1 VLGRRLQ
8 QQAQHGRRQ
17 ARVLQRGLR
26 PQRPPQPESMAATRI
41 THKPEQRGGTPCR
54 STTPCWWD
62 DAVAGCPAAP
72 SVHTLG
78 QRPGPG
84 SRCGSR
90 GEITLRDAT
99 DQEMF
104 RQVGCAGALVITK
117 DRDFIRLLDEQ
128 GPPPQVI
135 GLPVGNGSNAALQ
148 PVWSAPFSR
157 GWAGLSAAFRQRH
170 WRRTPSPKA
179 AEFSQRLRSLS
190 LPMGFC

>member
-1 VLGRRLQ
+1 MTLWLD
-8 QQAQHGRRQ
+8 AQPTPLF
-17 ARVLQRGLR
+17 APWINARGLDL
-26 PQRPPQPESMAATRI
+26 
-41 THKPEQRGGTPCR
+41 G
-54 STTPCWWD
+54 
-62 DAVAGCPAAP
+62 AVP
-72 SVHTLG
+72 V
-78 QRPGPG
+78 
-84 SRCGSR
+84 

-99 DQEMF
+99 DQETF

-128 GPPPQVI
+128 GPPPRVTR
-135 GLPVGNGSNAALQ
+135 LPVGNGSNAALH

-179 AEFSQRLRSLS
+179 AEFSLRLRSLS